1 MNDENFVTIR
11 SYHDHIIADIML
23 ASLHSAGIETFVTDE
38 SQTMLP
44 IENVEIKVK
53 PADVDQAL
61 EIIEE
66 QEAL

>member
-1 MNDENFVTIR
+1 MSDVNFVTIR
-11 SYHDHIIADIML
+11 SYKDPIIADIMV
-23 ASLHSAGIETFVTDE
+23 ATLHNAGIDTMVSNE

-44 IENVEIKVK
+44 LENVEIKVK
-53 PADVDQAL
+53 ETDVDQAL

>member
-11 SYHDHIIADIML
+11 SYKDPIIADIMV
-23 ASLHSAGIETFVTDE
+23 ATLHNAGIETFTTNE
-38 SQTMLP
+38 SQTLLP
-44 IENVEIKVK
+44 LENVEIKVK
-53 PADVDQAL
+53 QSDVDQAL

>member
-1 MNDENFVTIR
+1 MNDVNFVTIR
-11 SYHDHIIADIML
+11 SYKDPIIADIMV
-23 ASLHSAGIETFVTDE
+23 ATLHNAGIDTMVTNE

-44 IENVEIKVK
+44 LENIEIKVK
-53 PADVDQAL
+53 ETDVDQAL

>member
-11 SYHDHIIADIML
+11 SYKDPSIADIMV
-23 ASLHSAGIETFVTDE
+23 ATLHNAGIETFTTNE
-38 SQTMLP
+38 SQTLLP
-44 IENVEIKVK
+44 LENVEIKVK
-53 PADVDQAL
+53 QSDVDQAL